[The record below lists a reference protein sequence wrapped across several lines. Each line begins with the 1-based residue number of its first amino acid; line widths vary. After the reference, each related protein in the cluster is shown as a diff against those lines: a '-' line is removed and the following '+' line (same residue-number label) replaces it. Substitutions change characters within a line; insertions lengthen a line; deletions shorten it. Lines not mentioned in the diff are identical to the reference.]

1 MGKRMKF
8 KEELAVRTKQAE
20 EVIRSFLP
28 FEEGFQKTL
37 FEAMNYTYI
46 LKCKDE
52 TLYTG
57 WTNDIEK
64 RLEAHN
70 AGKGAKYTRS
80 RRPVELVYLEQFE
93 TKEEAM
99 RREYAIKHMTRRA
112 KLGLVM
118 SYKETGQ

>member
-1 MGKRMKF
+1 
-8 KEELAVRTKQAE
+8 
-20 EVIRSFLP
+20 
-28 FEEGFQKTL
+28 
-37 FEAMNYTYI
+37 MNYTYI

-93 TKEEAM
+93 TKEEAGVCDQAYDA
-99 RREYAIKHMTRRA
+99 ESKAWA
-112 KLGLVM
+112 GDEL
-118 SYKETGQ
+118 

>member
-1 MGKRMKF
+1 
-8 KEELAVRTKQAE
+8 
-20 EVIRSFLP
+20 
-28 FEEGFQKTL
+28 
-37 FEAMNYTYI
+37 MNYTYI

-93 TKEEAM
+93 TK
-99 RREYAIKHMTRRA
+99 YAIKHMTRRA

>member
-1 MGKRMKF
+1 
-8 KEELAVRTKQAE
+8 
-20 EVIRSFLP
+20 
-28 FEEGFQKTL
+28 
-37 FEAMNYTYI
+37 MNYTYI

-99 RREYAIKHMTRRA
+99 SREVKVKQLSRNQ
-112 KLGLVM
+112 KDELVAHGPVERPI
-118 SYKETGQ
+118 S

>member
-1 MGKRMKF
+1 
-8 KEELAVRTKQAE
+8 
-20 EVIRSFLP
+20 
-28 FEEGFQKTL
+28 
-37 FEAMNYTYI
+37 MNYTYI

-93 TKEEAM
+93 TKEEAIAAGVCDQAYDA
-99 RREYAIKHMTRRA
+99 EGEAW
-112 KLGLVM
+112 LVM